1 LIPDLPVEFNPQ
13 DAVQKNQF
21 IFNYEEKG
29 KASYGILPRGDKDA
43 KRIKWFDVDTHSVFH
58 FVNSW
63 DSTNDLGHEI
73 VTCVA
78 VVHSTINIGLLTE
91 HFDSPDMPNQIITKF
106 EFNLTTGETSRK
118 PLHSFKCEFPV
129 INQEFVGRQNRY
141 VYLAA
146 IQETD
151 AAAPQICKDNG
162 FYNSVLKFDILDEK
176 PVGLIEFGEN
186 LSGGEV
192 FYQ

>member
-1 LIPDLPVEFNPQ
+1 
-13 DAVQKNQF
+13 
-21 IFNYEEKG
+21 
-29 KASYGILPRGDKDA
+29 
-43 KRIKWFDVDTHSVFH
+43 
-58 FVNSW
+58 
-63 DSTNDLGHEI
+63 
-73 VTCVA
+73 
-78 VVHSTINIGLLTE
+78 
-91 HFDSPDMPNQIITKF
+91 M
-106 EFNLTTGETSRK
+106 
-118 PLHSFKCEFPV
+118 
-129 INQEFVGRQNRY
+129 GRQNRY